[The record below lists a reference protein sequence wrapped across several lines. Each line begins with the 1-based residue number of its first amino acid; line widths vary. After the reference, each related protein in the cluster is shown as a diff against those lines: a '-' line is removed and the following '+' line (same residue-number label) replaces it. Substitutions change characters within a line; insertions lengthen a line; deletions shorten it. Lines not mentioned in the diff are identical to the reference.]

1 MKPGRVCIKFRWVFE
16 IKRDGTFR
24 ARLVA
29 CGYSQKPGVDF
40 QELYSPVINDTVLQ
54 IVVIYQMVKRLIAVL
69 LDVEVAFLHGDLNE
83 IIYMECPDGVA
94 YTGDKVVV
102 LNKSMYGFVQAARQF
117 FLKFKAVLEKAGS
130 NKAMLNHA
138 YSSRQ
143 LKIIMSFWWYTWMI
157 AT

>member
-1 MKPGRVCIKFRWVFE
+1 
-16 IKRDGTFR
+16 
-24 ARLVA
+24 
-29 CGYSQKPGVDF
+29 
-40 QELYSPVINDTVLQ
+40 VINDPVLWT
-54 IVVIYQMVKRLIAVL
+54 VVIYQMVKQLIAVL

-102 LNKSMYGFVQAARQF
+102 LNKSMYGLVQAARQF
-117 FLKFKAVLEKAGS
+117 FLKFKAVLEKAGF
-130 NKAMLNHA
+130 KQVMLNHA

-143 LKIIMSFWWYTWMI
+143 LKIIMIFWWYTWMI